1 MQSIFDAITEW
12 IKELL
17 IGAIEGNLSNMFGD
31 VNDKVGTI
39 AAEVGATPQSWNSN
53 IFSMIQ
59 SLSETVIIPIAGIII
74 TYVPIP
80 KDLTKVQTK
89 VALGL
94 TKRQLVC
101 FGAAAAGLPLFFVL
115 RGAMPSSA
123 AAMIMILVMLPF
135 FMLAMYQ
142 RHGQPLEVVIKNIVE
157 TKFMRPK
164 VRPYQT
170 NNLYAATAR
179 QANLYKE
186 VKAIA
191 TGKKATRKGGA
202 KTNRRR

>member
-1 MQSIFDAITEW
+1 MA
-12 IKELL
+12 
-17 IGAIEGNLSNMFGD
+17 
-31 VNDKVGTI
+31 
-39 AAEVGATPQSWNSN
+39 
-53 IFSMIQ
+53 
-59 SLSETVIIPIAGIII
+59 
-74 TYVPIP
+74 YVPIP

-94 TKRQLVC
+94 TKRQLIC
-101 FGAAAAGLPLFFVL
+101 FGAAAAVGLPLFFVL
-115 RGAMPSSA
+115 RGVIPSSA

-135 FMLAMYQ
+135 FMFAMYQ

-157 TKFMRPK
+157 TKFIRPK

-202 KTNRRR
+202 KADRRR

>member
-1 MQSIFDAITEW
+1 MA
-12 IKELL
+12 
-17 IGAIEGNLSNMFGD
+17 
-31 VNDKVGTI
+31 
-39 AAEVGATPQSWNSN
+39 
-53 IFSMIQ
+53 
-59 SLSETVIIPIAGIII
+59 
-74 TYVPIP
+74 YVPIP

-101 FGAAAAGLPLFFVL
+101 FGAAAAVGLPLFFVL
-115 RGAMPSSA
+115 RGVIPSSA

-135 FMLAMYQ
+135 FMFAMYQ

-191 TGKKATRKGGA
+191 TGQKAACKGGA
-202 KTNRRR
+202 KADRRR

>member
-1 MQSIFDAITEW
+1 MA
-12 IKELL
+12 
-17 IGAIEGNLSNMFGD
+17 
-31 VNDKVGTI
+31 
-39 AAEVGATPQSWNSN
+39 
-53 IFSMIQ
+53 
-59 SLSETVIIPIAGIII
+59 
-74 TYVPIP
+74 YVPIP

-94 TKRQLVC
+94 TKRQLIC
-101 FGAAAAGLPLFFVL
+101 FGAAAAVGLPLFFVL
-115 RGAMPSSA
+115 RGVMPSSA

-135 FMLAMYQ
+135 FMFAMYQ

-157 TKFMRPK
+157 TKFFRPK

-202 KTNRRR
+202 KADRRR